1 MTVEREFPCKPSSV
15 TAARRFVREL
25 LSEQPRE
32 TSELAE
38 LMSSELATNCV
49 QHARTAFEISVSVG
63 REIRVEVRDS
73 GAGAPRQL
81 SPAPAQP
88 SGRGL
93 LIVDATAER
102 WGVVDQPNGKT
113 VWFTLPVPEKEPAPR
128 GRRRVSS
135 SCNK

>member
-1 MTVEREFPCKPSSV
+1 MTAERTFPCAPASV

-49 QHARTAFEISVSVG
+49 QHARTPFDISVSIG
-63 REIRVEVRDS
+63 REIRIEVRDS
-73 GAGAPRQL
+73 GVGAPRRL
-81 SPAPAQP
+81 SPAPTQP

-102 WGVVDQPNGKT
+102 WGVIDQPNGKT
-113 VWFTLPVPEKEPAPR
+113 VWFTLPVRDTEPVA
-128 GRRRVSS
+128 RRRRSVSPS
-135 SCNK
+135 PNK

>member
-1 MTVEREFPCKPSSV
+1 MTAERTFPCSPASV

-25 LSEQPRE
+25 LREQPRE

-49 QHARTAFEISVSVG
+49 QHARTPFEITVSIG
-63 REIRVEVRDS
+63 REIRIEVRDG
-73 GAGAPRQL
+73 GAGAPRRL

-93 LIVDATAER
+93 LIVDATAES
-102 WGVVDQPNGKT
+102 WGVIDQPNGKT
-113 VWFTLPVPEKEPAPR
+113 VWFTLPVSDTEPALR
-128 GRRRVSS
+128 GRRRVPSS
-135 SCNK
+135 HDK